1 VIEWAEYHKNDLP
14 QIEDDENREQNTAE
28 MSVWDQNFMKVDS
41 EMLFN
46 LILVCVLFLFWKLL
60 ICFLFNYF

>member
-14 QIEDDENREQNTAE
+14 QIEDDENREQNTAK

-46 LILVCVLFLFWKLL
+46 LVLVCVLFLFWKSL